1 MPEEYLHPN
10 NIGKEDMTSTRIA
23 VLDDYMQIAGE
34 LADWTSL
41 PGQTET
47 DFFYE
52 KLPEG
57 TNERAKILADYD
69 VLVVTRERTPLP
81 KELMERLP
89 KLKFIASPE
98 MHNRVIDFDYCRSRG
113 IPVCGTTP
121 RPSPTFELTW
131 ALILA
136 LAKNVTI
143 DDRAMRDGKW
153 QTVVGTEIR
162 GKTLGVIGL
171 GRIGSEVA
179 KVGNAFGMEVIAW
192 SENMTFER
200 AEECGATLVSKDDL
214 FRRSD
219 YVVVML
225 IQSDRTIGLVGAH
238 EIGLMRPNAYLINP
252 ARGPIVDETALV
264 EALKNKNI
272 AGAGIDVYDVEP
284 LPEDHPLRG
293 MPNTVLMPHV
303 AGFTREHYAHWYNGM
318 LEDVRAWL
326 DGRIINEIHGSGVVA
341 VRV

>member
-1 MPEEYLHPN
+1 MA
-10 NIGKEDMTSTRIA
+10 GTKIA
-23 VLDDYMQIAGE
+23 VLDDYMRIAGE
-34 LADWTSL
+34 LADWMSL
-41 PGQTET
+41 PGETQT

-57 TNERAKILADYD
+57 IDARAAALADYD

-81 KELMERLP
+81 KELLERLP

-98 MHNRVIDFDYCRSRG
+98 MHNRVIDFDYCRGRG

-143 DDRAMRDGKW
+143 DDRAMREGKW

-192 SENMTFER
+192 SENMTRER
-200 AEECGATLVSKDDL
+200 AEECGAELVSKDDL

-219 YVVVML
+219 YVIVMV
-225 IQSDRTIGLVGAH
+225 IQSDRTISLVGVH
-238 EIGLMRPNAYLINP
+238 EIGLMKPDAYLINP
-252 ARGPIVDETALV
+252 ARGPIVDEAALV
-264 EALKNKNI
+264 DALQNNKI
-272 AGAGIDVYDVEP
+272 AGAGLDVYDVEP
-284 LPEDHPLRG
+284 LPEDHPLRSL
-293 MPNTVLMPHV
+293 PNTVLMPHV

-318 LEDVRAWL
+318 MEDVRAWL
-326 DGRIINEIHGSGVVA
+326 GGEIINEIHGSGIVA
-341 VRV
+341 ARV

>member
-1 MPEEYLHPN
+1 M
-10 NIGKEDMTSTRIA
+10 KVA
-23 VLDDYMQIAGE
+23 VLDDYMKIAGS

-41 PGQTET
+41 PDHVHT

-57 TNERAKILADYD
+57 TDARAAALADYD

-81 KELMERLP
+81 KELLERLP

-98 MHNRVIDFDYCRSRG
+98 MHNRVIDFDYCREKG

-143 DDRAMRDGKW
+143 DDRAMREGQW

-162 GKTLGVIGL
+162 NKTLGVIGL

-179 KVGNAFGMEVIAW
+179 KVGNAFGMKVIAW
-192 SENMTFER
+192 SENMT
-200 AEECGATLVSKDDL
+200 AELAGECGATLVSKDDL
-214 FRRSD
+214 FRQSD
-219 YVVVML
+219 YVAVLV

-238 EIGLMRPNAYLINP
+238 EIGLMKPDAYLVNP
-252 ARGPIVDETALV
+252 ARGPIVDEAALV
-264 EALKNKNI
+264 DALRNNRI
-272 AGAGIDVYDVEP
+272 AGAGLDVYDEEP
-284 LPEDHPLRG
+284 LPVDHPFRG
-293 MPNTVLMPHV
+293 LPNTVLMPHV

-318 LEDVRAWL
+318 LEDVRSWL
-326 DGRIINEIHGSGVVA
+326 DGTVINEIHGSGIVA

>member
-1 MPEEYLHPN
+1 MA
-10 NIGKEDMTSTRIA
+10 DMKVA
-23 VLDDYMQIAGE
+23 VLDDYMKIAGT
-34 LADWTSL
+34 LADWTAL
-41 PGQTET
+41 PDHVHT

-52 KLPEG
+52 KLPDG
-57 TNERAKILADYD
+57 TDARAAALADYD

-81 KELMERLP
+81 KELLERLP

-98 MHNRVIDFDYCRSRG
+98 MHNRVIDFDHCRERG

-143 DDRAMRDGKW
+143 DDRAMRAGQW

-162 GKTLGVIGL
+162 NKTLGVIGL

-179 KVGNAFGMEVIAW
+179 KVGNAFGMNVIAW
-192 SENMTFER
+192 SENMTAER

-214 FRRSD
+214 FRQSD
-219 YVVVML
+219 YVAVVL

-238 EIGLMRPNAYLINP
+238 EIGLMKPDAYLVNP
-252 ARGPIVDETALV
+252 ARGPIVNEAALLD
-264 EALKNKNI
+264 ALRNNRI
-272 AGAGIDVYDVEP
+272 AGAGLDVYDEEP
-284 LPEDHPLRG
+284 LPVEHPFRG
-293 MPNTVLMPHV
+293 LPNTVLMPHV

-318 LEDVRAWL
+318 LEDVRSWL
-326 DGRIINEIHGSGVVA
+326 KGTVINEIHGSGIVA
-341 VRV
+341 ARV

>member
-1 MPEEYLHPN
+1 MA
-10 NIGKEDMTSTRIA
+10 GMKVA
-23 VLDDYMQIAGE
+23 VLDDYMKIAGT

-41 PGQTET
+41 PDHVHT

-57 TNERAKILADYD
+57 TEARAAALAEYD

-81 KELMERLP
+81 KELLERLP

-98 MHNRVIDFDYCRSRG
+98 MHNRVIDFDHCRERG

-143 DDRAMRDGKW
+143 DDRAMREGQW

-162 GKTLGVIGL
+162 NKVLGVIGL

-179 KVGNAFGMEVIAW
+179 KVGNAFGMKVIAW
-192 SENMTFER
+192 SENMTAAR
-200 AEECGATLVSKDDL
+200 AEECGATLVSKEEL
-214 FRRSD
+214 FRQSD
-219 YVVVML
+219 YVTVLV
-225 IQSDRTIGLVGAH
+225 IQSDRTIGLVGAD
-238 EIGLMRPNAYLINP
+238 EIGLMKPDAYLINP
-252 ARGPIVDETALV
+252 ARGPIVDEAALV
-264 EALKNKNI
+264 DALRNNRI
-272 AGAGIDVYDVEP
+272 AGAGLDVYDEEP
-284 LPEDHPLRG
+284 LPADHPLRG
-293 MPNTVLMPHV
+293 LPNTVLMPHV

-318 LEDVRAWL
+318 LEDVQSWL
-326 DGRIINEIHGSGVVA
+326 DGTVINEIHGSGIVA
-341 VRV
+341 ARV

>member
-1 MPEEYLHPN
+1 MAEM
-10 NIGKEDMTSTRIA
+10 KVA
-23 VLDDYMQIAGE
+23 VLDDYMKIAGE
-34 LADWTSL
+34 LADWKSL
-41 PGQTET
+41 PGDIQTA
-47 DFFYE
+47 FFYE
-52 KLPEG
+52 KLPDG
-57 TNERAKILADYD
+57 TDARAQVLSDYD

-81 KELMERLP
+81 KELLERLP

-98 MHNRVIDFDYCRSRG
+98 MHNRVIDFDYCREKG

-143 DDRAMRDGKW
+143 DDQAMRTGQW

-162 GKTLGVIGL
+162 NKTLGVIGL

-179 KVGNAFGMEVIAW
+179 KVGNAFGMNVIAW
-192 SENMTFER
+192 SENLTAER
-200 AEECGATLVSKDDL
+200 AAECGTTLVSKDDL
-214 FRRSD
+214 FRQSD
-219 YVVVML
+219 YVVVMV

-238 EIGLMRPNAYLINP
+238 EIGLMKLDAYLINP
-252 ARGPIVDETALV
+252 ARGPIVDEAALV
-264 EALKNKNI
+264 DALKNNKI
-272 AGAGIDVYDVEP
+272 AGAGLDVYDEEP
-284 LPEDHPLRG
+284 LPVDHPLRG
-293 MPNTVLMPHV
+293 LPNTVLMPHV

-318 LEDVRAWL
+318 MEDVRAWL
-326 DGRIINEIHGSGVVA
+326 DGEIINEICGSGIVA

>member
-1 MPEEYLHPN
+1 M
-10 NIGKEDMTSTRIA
+10 KVA
-23 VLDDYMQIAGE
+23 VLDDYMKIAGS

-41 PGQTET
+41 PDHVHT

-57 TNERAKILADYD
+57 TDARAAALADYD

-81 KELMERLP
+81 QELLERLP

-98 MHNRVIDFDYCRSRG
+98 MHNRVIDFDYCREKG

-143 DDRAMRDGKW
+143 DDRAMREGQW

-162 GKTLGVIGL
+162 NKTLGVIGL

-179 KVGNAFGMEVIAW
+179 KVGNAFGMNVIAW
-192 SENMTFER
+192 SENMTAER

-214 FRRSD
+214 FRQSD
-219 YVVVML
+219 YVAVLV

-238 EIGLMRPNAYLINP
+238 EIGLMKPDAYLVNP
-252 ARGPIVDETALV
+252 ARGPIVDEAALMD
-264 EALKNKNI
+264 ALQNNRI
-272 AGAGIDVYDVEP
+272 AGAGLDVYDEEP
-284 LPEDHPLRG
+284 LPVDHPFRG
-293 MPNTVLMPHV
+293 LPNTVLMPHV

-318 LEDVRAWL
+318 LEDVRSWL
-326 DGRIINEIHGSGVVA
+326 NGKVINEIHGSGIVA
-341 VRV
+341 ARV

>member
-1 MPEEYLHPN
+1 M
-10 NIGKEDMTSTRIA
+10 KIA
-23 VLDDYMQIAGE
+23 VLDDYMKIAGS

-41 PGQTET
+41 PDHVHT

-57 TNERAKILADYD
+57 PDARAAALADYD

-81 KELMERLP
+81 KELLERLP

-98 MHNRVIDFDYCRSRG
+98 MHNRVIDFDYCREKG

-143 DDRAMRDGKW
+143 DDRAMREGQW

-162 GKTLGVIGL
+162 NKTLGVIGL

-179 KVGNAFGMEVIAW
+179 KVGNAFGMNVIAW
-192 SENMTFER
+192 SENMTAER

-214 FRRSD
+214 FRQSD
-219 YVVVML
+219 YVAVLV

-238 EIGLMRPNAYLINP
+238 EIGLMKPDAYLVNP
-252 ARGPIVDETALV
+252 ARGPIVDEAALV
-264 EALKNKNI
+264 DALQNNRI
-272 AGAGIDVYDVEP
+272 AGAGLDVYDEEP
-284 LPEDHPLRG
+284 LPVDHPFRG
-293 MPNTVLMPHV
+293 LPNTVLMPHV

-318 LEDVRAWL
+318 LEDVRSWL
-326 DGRIINEIHGSGVVA
+326 NGKVINEIHGSGIVA
-341 VRV
+341 ARV

>member
-1 MPEEYLHPN
+1 MA
-10 NIGKEDMTSTRIA
+10 GTKIA
-23 VLDDYMQIAGE
+23 VLDDYMRIAGE

-41 PGQTET
+41 PGETQT

-57 TNERAKILADYD
+57 IDARAVALADFD

-81 KELMERLP
+81 KELLERLH

-98 MHNRVIDFDYCRSRG
+98 MHNRVIDFDYCRERN
-113 IPVCGTTP
+113 IPVCGTKP

-143 DDRAMRDGKW
+143 DDRAMREGKW
-153 QTVVGTEIR
+153 QTAVGTEIR

-192 SENMTFER
+192 SENMTR
-200 AEECGATLVSKDDL
+200 DWAEECGAELVSKDDL

-219 YVVVML
+219 YVVVIV

-238 EIGLMRPNAYLINP
+238 EIGLMKPDAYLINP
-252 ARGPIVDETALV
+252 ARGPIVDEAALV
-264 EALKNKNI
+264 DALQNNKI
-272 AGAGIDVYDVEP
+272 AGAGLDVYDVEP
-284 LPEDHPLRG
+284 LPVDHPLRSL
-293 MPNTVLMPHV
+293 PNTVLMPHV

-318 LEDVRAWL
+318 MEDVRAWL
-326 DGRIINEIHGSGVVA
+326 DGEIINEIHGSGIVA
-341 VRV
+341 ARV

>member
-1 MPEEYLHPN
+1 MAN
-10 NIGKEDMTSTRIA
+10 MKVA

-34 LADWTSL
+34 LADWKSL
-41 PGQTET
+41 PNGVET

-57 TNERAKILADYD
+57 TDARAAALSDYD

-81 KELMERLP
+81 KELLERLP

-98 MHNRVIDFDYCRSRG
+98 MHNRVIDFDYCREKG

-143 DDRAMRDGKW
+143 DDRAMREGKW

-162 GKTLGVIGL
+162 NKTLGVIGL

-179 KVGNAFGMEVIAW
+179 KVGNAFGMNVVSW
-192 SENMTFER
+192 SENLTPER
-200 AEECGATLVSKDDL
+200 AAECGTTLVSKDDL
-214 FRRSD
+214 FRQSD
-219 YVVVML
+219 YVVVMV

-238 EIGLMRPNAYLINP
+238 EIGLMKPDAYLINP
-252 ARGPIVDETALV
+252 ARGPIVDEAALV
-264 EALKNKNI
+264 DALQNNRI
-272 AGAGIDVYDVEP
+272 AGAGLDVYDEEP
-284 LPEDHPLRG
+284 LPVDHPLRSL
-293 MPNTVLMPHV
+293 PNTVLMPHV

-318 LEDVRAWL
+318 LEDVRSWL
-326 DGRIINEIHGSGVVA
+326 DGSVINEIHGSGIVA
-341 VRV
+341 ARV

>member
-1 MPEEYLHPN
+1 MAKL
-10 NIGKEDMTSTRIA
+10 RVA
-23 VLDDYMQIAGE
+23 VLDDYMKIAGE
-34 LADWTSL
+34 LADWKSL
-41 PGQTET
+41 PGDIQT

-57 TNERAKILADYD
+57 NNARAVVLADYD

-81 KELMERLP
+81 KELLERLP

-98 MHNRVIDFDYCRSRG
+98 MHNRVIDFDYCREKG

-143 DDRAMRDGKW
+143 DDQAMRTGQW

-162 GKTLGVIGL
+162 NKTLGVIGL

-179 KVGNAFGMEVIAW
+179 KVGNAFGMNVIAW
-192 SENMTFER
+192 SENLTDER
-200 AEECGATLVSKDDL
+200 AEECVTTLVSKDDL
-214 FRRSD
+214 FRQSD
-219 YVVVML
+219 YVVVMV
-225 IQSDRTIGLVGAH
+225 IQSDRTIGLVGAN
-238 EIGLMRPNAYLINP
+238 EFELMKPDAYLINP
-252 ARGPIVDETALV
+252 ARGPIVDEAALV
-264 EALKNKNI
+264 DALKTNKI
-272 AGAGIDVYDVEP
+272 AGAGLDVYDEEP
-284 LPEDHPLRG
+284 LSVDHPLRG
-293 MPNTVLMPHV
+293 LPNTVLMPHV

-318 LEDVRAWL
+318 MEDVRAWL
-326 DGRIINEIHGSGVVA
+326 DGEIINEICGSGIVA
-341 VRV
+341 ARV

>member
-1 MPEEYLHPN
+1 MAEM
-10 NIGKEDMTSTRIA
+10 KVA
-23 VLDDYMQIAGE
+23 VLDDYMKIAGE
-34 LADWTSL
+34 LADWKSL
-41 PGQTET
+41 PGDIQT

-52 KLPEG
+52 KLPDG
-57 TNERAKILADYD
+57 TDARAEVLSDYD

-81 KELMERLP
+81 KELLERLP

-98 MHNRVIDFDYCRSRG
+98 MHNRVIDFDYCREKG

-143 DDRAMRDGKW
+143 DDQAMRTGQW

-162 GKTLGVIGL
+162 NKTLGVIGL

-179 KVGNAFGMEVIAW
+179 KVGNAFGMNVIAW
-192 SENMTFER
+192 SENLTAER
-200 AEECGATLVSKDDL
+200 AAECGTTLVSKDDL
-214 FRRSD
+214 FRQSD
-219 YVVVML
+219 YVVVMV

-238 EIGLMRPNAYLINP
+238 EIGLMKLDAYLINP
-252 ARGPIVDETALV
+252 ARGPIVDEAALV
-264 EALKNKNI
+264 DALKNNKI
-272 AGAGIDVYDVEP
+272 AGAGLDVYDEEP
-284 LPEDHPLRG
+284 LPVDHPLRG
-293 MPNTVLMPHV
+293 LPNTVLMPHV

-318 LEDVRAWL
+318 MEDVRAWL
-326 DGRIINEIHGSGVVA
+326 DGEIINEICGSGIVA

>member
-1 MPEEYLHPN
+1 MAKL
-10 NIGKEDMTSTRIA
+10 KVA
-23 VLDDYMQIAGE
+23 VLDDYMKIAGE
-34 LADWTSL
+34 LADWKSL
-41 PGQTET
+41 PGDIQT

-57 TNERAKILADYD
+57 NNARAVVLADYD

-81 KELMERLP
+81 KELLERLP

-98 MHNRVIDFDYCRSRG
+98 MHNRVIDFDYCREKG

-143 DDRAMRDGKW
+143 DDQAMRTGQW

-162 GKTLGVIGL
+162 NKTLGVIGL

-179 KVGNAFGMEVIAW
+179 KVGNAFGMNVIAW
-192 SENMTFER
+192 SENLTDER
-200 AEECGATLVSKDDL
+200 AEECVTTLVSKDDL
-214 FRRSD
+214 FRQSD
-219 YVVVML
+219 YVVVMV

-238 EIGLMRPNAYLINP
+238 EFELMKPDAYLINP
-252 ARGPIVDETALV
+252 ARGPIVDEAALV
-264 EALKNKNI
+264 DALKTNKI
-272 AGAGIDVYDVEP
+272 AGAGLDVYDEEP
-284 LPEDHPLRG
+284 LSVDHPLRG
-293 MPNTVLMPHV
+293 LPNTVLMPHV

-318 LEDVRAWL
+318 MEDVRAWL
-326 DGRIINEIHGSGVVA
+326 DGEIINEICGSGIVA

>member
-1 MPEEYLHPN
+1 MADL
-10 NIGKEDMTSTRIA
+10 KIA
-23 VLDDYMQIAGE
+23 VLDDYMNIAGV

-41 PGQTET
+41 PDHVRTE
-47 DFFYE
+47 FLYE

-57 TNERAKILADYD
+57 IERRAEILVDYD

-81 KELMERLP
+81 RELLERLP
-89 KLKFIASPE
+89 NLKFIASPE
-98 MHNRVIDFDYCRSRG
+98 MHNRVIDFDFCREKG

-143 DDRAMRDGKW
+143 DDRAMREGQW

-162 GKTLGVIGL
+162 NKTLGVIGL

-179 KVGNAFGMEVIAW
+179 KVGNAFGMKVVAW
-192 SENMTFER
+192 SENMTAER
-200 AEECGATLVSKDDL
+200 AGECGAALVSKDDL
-214 FRRSD
+214 FRQSD
-219 YVVVML
+219 YVVVMV
-225 IQSDRTIGLVGAH
+225 IQSERTIGLVGAQ
-238 EIGLMRPNAYLINP
+238 EIGLMKPDAYLVNP

-264 EALKNKNI
+264 DALKNNRI
-272 AGAGIDVYDVEP
+272 AGAGLDVYGEEP
-284 LPEDHPLRG
+284 LPTEHPLRG
-293 MPNTVLMPHV
+293 LPNTVLMPHV

-318 LEDVRAWL
+318 LEDVRSWL
-326 DGRIINEIHGSGVVA
+326 GGATINEIHGSGIVA
-341 VRV
+341 ARV

>member
-1 MPEEYLHPN
+1 MAEM
-10 NIGKEDMTSTRIA
+10 KVA
-23 VLDDYMQIAGE
+23 VLDDYMKIAGE
-34 LADWTSL
+34 LADWKSL
-41 PGQTET
+41 PGDIKT

-52 KLPEG
+52 KLPDG
-57 TNERAKILADYD
+57 NDARAKALADYD

-81 KELMERLP
+81 KELLERLP

-98 MHNRVIDFDYCRSRG
+98 MHNRVIDFDFCREKG

-143 DDRAMRDGKW
+143 DDQAMRTGQW

-162 GKTLGVIGL
+162 NKMLGVIGL

-179 KVGNAFGMEVIAW
+179 KVGNAFGMNVIAW
-192 SENMTFER
+192 SENLTAER
-200 AEECGATLVSKDDL
+200 AEECGTTLVSKDDL
-214 FRRSD
+214 FRQSD
-219 YVVVML
+219 YVVVMV

-238 EIGLMRPNAYLINP
+238 EIGLMKSDAYLINP
-252 ARGPIVDETALV
+252 ARGPIVDEAALV
-264 EALKNKNI
+264 DALKNNKI
-272 AGAGIDVYDVEP
+272 AGAGLDVYDEEP
-284 LPEDHPLRG
+284 LPIDHPFRG
-293 MPNTVLMPHV
+293 LPNTVLMPHV

-318 LEDVRAWL
+318 MEDVRAWL
-326 DGRIINEIHGSGVVA
+326 GSEIINEIHGSGIVA
-341 VRV
+341 ARV

>member
-1 MPEEYLHPN
+1 M
-10 NIGKEDMTSTRIA
+10 KVA
-23 VLDDYMQIAGE
+23 VLDDYMKIAGS

-41 PGQTET
+41 RDHVHT

-57 TNERAKILADYD
+57 TDARAAALADYD

-81 KELMERLP
+81 QELLERLP

-98 MHNRVIDFDYCRSRG
+98 MHNRVIDFDYCREKG

-143 DDRAMRDGKW
+143 DDRAMREGQW

-162 GKTLGVIGL
+162 NKTLGVIGL

-179 KVGNAFGMEVIAW
+179 KVGNAFGMNVIAW
-192 SENMTFER
+192 SENMTAER

-214 FRRSD
+214 FRQSD
-219 YVVVML
+219 YVAVLV

-238 EIGLMRPNAYLINP
+238 EIGLMKPDAYLVNP
-252 ARGPIVDETALV
+252 ARGPIVDEAALV
-264 EALKNKNI
+264 DALQNNRI
-272 AGAGIDVYDVEP
+272 AGAGLDVYDEEP
-284 LPEDHPLRG
+284 LPVDHPFRG
-293 MPNTVLMPHV
+293 LPNTVLMPHV

-318 LEDVRAWL
+318 LEDVRSWL
-326 DGRIINEIHGSGVVA
+326 NGKVINEIHGSGIVA
-341 VRV
+341 ARV

>member
-1 MPEEYLHPN
+1 MA
-10 NIGKEDMTSTRIA
+10 DMKVA
-23 VLDDYMQIAGE
+23 VLDDYMKIAGT

-41 PGQTET
+41 PDHVHT
-47 DFFYE
+47 DFFTE
-52 KLPEG
+52 KLPNG
-57 TNERAKILADYD
+57 TDARAAALADYD

-81 KELMERLP
+81 MELLERLP

-98 MHNRVIDFDYCRSRG
+98 MHNRVIDFNYCRERG

-121 RPSPTFELTW
+121 RPSPTCELTW

-143 DDRAMRDGKW
+143 DDRAMREGQW

-162 GKTLGVIGL
+162 NKTLGVIGL

-179 KVGNAFGMEVIAW
+179 KVGNAFGMKVVAW
-192 SENMTFER
+192 SENMTAER

-214 FRRSD
+214 FRQSD
-219 YVVVML
+219 YVVVMV

-238 EIGLMRPNAYLINP
+238 EIGLMKSDAYLVNP
-252 ARGPIVDETALV
+252 ARGPIVDEATLL
-264 EALKNKNI
+264 EALKNKRI
-272 AGAGIDVYDVEP
+272 AGAGLDVYDEEP
-284 LPEDHPLRG
+284 LPVDHPFRSLS
-293 MPNTVLMPHV
+293 NTVLMPHV

-318 LEDVRAWL
+318 LEDVRSWL
-326 DGRIINEIHGSGVVA
+326 DGTVINEIHGSGIVA
-341 VRV
+341 ARV